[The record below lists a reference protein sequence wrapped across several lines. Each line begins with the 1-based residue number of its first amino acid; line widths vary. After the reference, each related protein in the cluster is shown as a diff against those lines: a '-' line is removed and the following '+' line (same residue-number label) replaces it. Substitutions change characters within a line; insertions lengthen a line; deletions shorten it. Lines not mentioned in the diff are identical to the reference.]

1 MKFGMLAVLPMMAL
15 VVATPAAAA
24 APKPRPYK
32 NCTALNKVY
41 PHGVGLRAA
50 VDKTSTKAVT
60 TFRVDAKVYGL
71 NDGRVRPDQDDLDR
85 DNDRIACER
94 S

>member
-1 MKFGMLAVLPMMAL
+1 MKFSMLAVLPIMAL

-32 NCTALNKVY
+32 NCTAMNKVY
-41 PHGVGLRAA
+41 PHGVGLKGA
-50 VDKTSTKAVT
+50 VDKTSTKPVT

-71 NDGRVRPDQDDLDR
+71 NDGRVQPDQYDLDR